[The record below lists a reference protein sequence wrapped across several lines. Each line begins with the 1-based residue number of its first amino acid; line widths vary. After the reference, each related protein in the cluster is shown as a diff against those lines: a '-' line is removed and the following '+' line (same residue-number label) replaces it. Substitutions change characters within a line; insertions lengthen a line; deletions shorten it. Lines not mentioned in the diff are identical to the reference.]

1 MVYDGNNYAM
11 HHSALF
17 YVCFIAAMITATVL
31 MLGLF
36 LLMVGRASQATR
48 GGATADAEAAGPE
61 RPALDEAPA
70 EPPATEPAS
79 AGPVPAVS
87 AGATPHAA

>member
-1 MVYDGNNYAM
+1 
-11 HHSALF
+11 
-17 YVCFIAAMITATVL
+17 MITATVL

-48 GGATADAEAAGPE
+48 GATADAEAAGPE

-70 EPPATEPAS
+70 EPPATEPAP
-79 AGPVPAVS
+79 AGPAPAVS